1 MGSHHHHSH
10 SGHSHNHHD
19 HGKGEGAKNIAL
31 AFVINAG
38 FTILE
43 IVGGLL
49 TNSMAVLS
57 DGFHDLGDSLAL
69 GLAYAMEK
77 KSSKRKTKNL
87 TYGYKRFSILSAFVT
102 SLILTSSA
110 IMLSYFSFVKLW
122 NPEPMEVSGVLG
134 LAVLG
139 LLVNGFG
146 FLKLNASGG
155 WNEKSVRLHLL
166 EDVLGWAL
174 VLIMGV
180 ILKIVDWFW
189 LDPLLSLGLNLFIL
203 SRSIPNL
210 IQIGKIFLQYVP
222 ENLSVT
228 DVENQIKTLDRSIVD
243 VHDSRLWSLD
253 GESHVYSG
261 HIVIKSEL
269 QTLRYRMKNSIK
281 SRLNEM
287 GVAHVTLEFENP
299 GETCKPQST

>member
-1 MGSHHHHSH
+1 MGSHHHSH

-31 AFVINAG
+31 AFALNAG

-69 GLAYAMEK
+69 GLAYVMEK
-77 KSSKRKTKNL
+77 KSGKRKTKNL

-102 SLILTSSA
+102 SLILTLSA
-110 IMLSYFSFVKLW
+110 IVLSYFSFGKLW
-122 NPEPMEVSGVLG
+122 NPEPMEVNGVLG

-139 LLVNGFG
+139 FLVNGFG
-146 FLKLNASGG
+146 FLKLNATGG

-210 IQIGKIFLQYVP
+210 IQVGRIFLQYVP

-228 DVENQIKTLDRSIVD
+228 DVENQIKTLDQSIVD

-261 HIVIKSEL
+261 HIVIKSKLE
-269 QTLRYRMKNSIK
+269 TLRYRMKNSIK
-281 SRLNEM
+281 SKLNEM
-287 GVAHVTLEFENP
+287 GVTHVTLEFENL
-299 GETCKPQST
+299 GEACKPQST

>member
-1 MGSHHHHSH
+1 MGSHHHSH
-10 SGHSHNHHD
+10 SGHSHDHHH
-19 HGKGEGAKNIAL
+19 HGKGDGAKNIAL
-31 AFVINAG
+31 AFSLNAC
-38 FTILE
+38 FTIIE
-43 IVGGLL
+43 IIGGLL

-69 GLAYAMEK
+69 GFAYVMEK
-77 KSSKRKTKNL
+77 KSGKKKTKNL

-102 SLILTSSA
+102 SFILTLSA
-110 IMLSYFSFVKLW
+110 VILSYYSFGKLW
-122 NPEPMEVSGVLG
+122 NPQPVEVNGILG

-139 LLVNGFG
+139 FLVNGFG
-146 FLKLNASGG
+146 FVKLNATGG

-180 ILKIVDWFW
+180 VLKFADWYW

-210 IQIGKIFLQYVP
+210 IEVGKIFLQYVP
-222 ENLSVT
+222 ESLSVT
-228 DVENQIKTLDRSIVD
+228 DVENQIKILDRAIVD

-253 GESHVYSG
+253 GESHVYSA
-261 HIVIKSEL
+261 HIVIKSKV
-269 QTLRYRMKNSIK
+269 QTLREEIKHSIK
-281 SRLNEM
+281 SKLNEM
-287 GVAHVTLEFENP
+287 GVSHATLEFENF
-299 GETCKPQST
+299 GEVCKPQST